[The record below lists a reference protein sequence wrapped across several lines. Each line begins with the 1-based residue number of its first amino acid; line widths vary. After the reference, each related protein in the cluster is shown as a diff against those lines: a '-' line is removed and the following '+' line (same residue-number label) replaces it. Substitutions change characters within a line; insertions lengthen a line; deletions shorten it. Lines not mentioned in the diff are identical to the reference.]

1 MKNFKLFI
9 ICIFAFIGNLNAQNR
24 ITFQV
29 DLTEDDSVKKVGIRG
44 SFEPLFWNENSTMN
58 DTDGDGIYDLTLE
71 FPDSLTGKMLEY
83 KFLKNGIWERQDMD
97 NRKRQLIGTEQI
109 IPVVKWQIHSDEYLF
124 NKMSKSYFGKFIFI
138 FHSAKKQG
146 KTPKEIVLEMIN
158 YYNWNP
164 NNWPLNP
171 NDLIVV
177 MKSGQEGHKG
187 GYFELLEDKPNRIKF
202 IMGRY
207 WKKWFDLYGAGLGM
221 DENGIIQGV
230 SKDDFETYYTSWIE
244 HFCTKN
250 DKNWKFE
257 IEEQNELRWI
267 VTITDEK

>member
-1 MKNFKLFI
+1 MKRALLLSL
-9 ICIFAFIGNLNAQNR
+9 IFFLYIGNINGQN
-24 ITFQV
+24 IINFQV
-29 DLTEDDSVKKVGIRG
+29 DLTDEENIENVGIRG
-44 SFEPLFWNENSTMN
+44 GFEPLLWSESAEMN
-58 DTDGDGIYDLTLE
+58 DTNDNGIYALTIE
-71 FPDSLTGKMLEY
+71 FPDSLTGKTLEF
-83 KFLKNGIWERQDMD
+83 KFLKNDIWERQDMG
-97 NRKRQLIGTEQI
+97 NRKLVLTGKEQTLPI
-109 IPVVKWQIHSDEYLF
+109 SKWKMHSDEFLF

-146 KTPKEIVLEMIN
+146 KTPKEIVLEMID

-164 NNWPLNP
+164 NNWPSKP

-187 GYFELLEDKPNRIKF
+187 GYFELLENKPNRIKF

-207 WKKWFDLYGAGLGM
+207 WMKWFDLYGAGLGM

-250 DKNWKFE
+250 GKNWKFE

-267 VTITDEK
+267 VTISDEK